1 MQPAGGVN
9 RRARGHAAL
18 AVGMERGIQVDVEPA
33 ADHRQ
38 GDDGLEERKLIA
50 DALALTAAE
59 GEVREV
65 LGDLVGHLLVQREA
79 LGDELVGLRPEAR
92 VAMQVPDGDEEIRP
106 RLNLVPVQGHGLQRP
121 SDQHR
126 GLRVEPHGLV
136 DHAGGVLELHH
147 VLDRRPPVADDTV
160 NLLLNLPHLLRVRGE
175 EVGRPRQHSR
185 RGLVPRDEQ
194 RHEVVP
200 ELLGRHVV
208 PGGDEKVED
217 GRIVAAEV
225 LLDEF
230 LVRVLHNLLGALDEH
245 VESVVDDDERFLARL
260 LPRHEPPERRD
271 LPVRDE
277 RHRSVLSLAKHGVHS
292 LDHRVILL
300 ERVKVVVEHG
310 FADDVQRQT
319 GVEVLHL
326 HRLTLALGFG
336 ELRAA
341 VHAAV
346 SEHVHHRRH
355 VLFVQTRHHGS
366 PPNLPRLA
374 VRGNEAG
381 AHDEVQNLGQQT
393 LAEGVGLRQQ
403 HLLRHLVV
411 RHDDELLR
419 PDGEDE
425 HLAVREEEL
434 VQRDKHGLAGDL
446 ANVTRRDG
454 HAAHGLVPPLAGELG
469 EGHGESSRCSVEH
482 RMGRTGGQ
490 RMRASSSSRRC
501 TLWGP
506 YPNGGG
512 ADGCGSRRAS
522 RR

>member
-1 MQPAGGVN
+1 M
-9 RRARGHAAL
+9 
-18 AVGMERGIQVDVEPA
+18 
-33 ADHRQ
+33 
-38 GDDGLEERKLIA
+38 
-50 DALALTAAE
+50 
-59 GEVREV
+59 
-65 LGDLVGHLLVQREA
+65 
-79 LGDELVGLRPEAR
+79 
-92 VAMQVPDGDEEIRP
+92 
-106 RLNLVPVQGHGLQRP
+106 
-121 SDQHR
+121 
-126 GLRVEPHGLV
+126 
-136 DHAGGVLELHH
+136 
-147 VLDRRPPVADDTV
+147 
-160 NLLLNLPHLLRVRGE
+160 
-175 EVGRPRQHSR
+175 
-185 RGLVPRDEQ
+185 PRDEQ

-300 ERVKVVVEHG
+300 ERVEVVVEDSL
-310 FADDVQRQT
+310 ADDVQRQT

-336 ELRAA
+336 ELRAT

-374 VRGNEAG
+374 VGGDQAG
-381 AHDEVQNLGQQT
+381 AHDEVQNLGQQA

-469 EGHGESSRCSVEH
+469 EGHGESSGCSVDD
-482 RMGRTGGQ
+482 RMGQTDRQ
-490 RMRASSSSRRC
+490 RMRVNRRRELHFVWGGLIQTGGVRTVAGRDARRGGDSPGHRRSLARDDIVGASIAIEPTIDR
-501 TLWGP
+501 
-506 YPNGGG
+506 
-512 ADGCGSRRAS
+512 
-522 RR
+522 